1 MGKRYLHNDTANVLF
16 AGGTM
21 IPPGEGREVDEEFL
35 PPGNDAPSAAAAQDV
50 PDLEAN
56 LHELLA
62 HPVKE
67 ILPLLAE
74 ASDETLA
81 GLARIEGEK
90 ADPRKTLLAAIGER
104 QLERAQAK
112 TGAPT

>member
-1 MGKRYLHNDTANVLF
+1 MGKRYLHNDTANVMF

-35 PPGNDAPSAAAAQDV
+35 PPGNDAAPAEAA
-50 PDLEAN
+50 PGEPNLEAN

-67 ILPLLAE
+67 IVPLLAE

-90 ADPRKTLLAAIGER
+90 ADPRKTLLSAIGEL